1 MEKPFQIAAIVTS
14 YPPRSH
20 AAVIVTKFLRG
31 FPTDEGLIS
40 PRTRI
45 VSMYIDQIHEQDIGR
60 QIAQEHSVVLYES
73 IRGALTLG
81 TSRLAVDAVLIIGE
95 HGDYPRSQL
104 GQEMLPRRYFFEQ
117 VAGVIGEMGR
127 PIPIFSDK
135 HLAYRWDD
143 ARWMYETA
151 IEQGIPIWAA
161 SAVPV
166 SWRSPNFDHPLGEK
180 LDEAVSV
187 GFHMLERYG
196 FHAIEALQCQVE
208 RRVGGETGVRSVQ
221 CLSGAEVWRSAEQG
235 QWSRELAEKAV
246 GAIKAGP
253 DSIEPSQ
260 IDDPHIF
267 LIDYRDGFRAAI
279 PMLGDTGY
287 ITKFA
292 YAGRRSQ
299 QIDVVEYHID
309 SGPAQAAFGY
319 LGLNIEEFFL
329 TGKPPTPVER
339 TYLTTGILEA
349 AMISNGSGGAVV
361 KTPQLDIS
369 YQASNSSPIRP
380 EGSRPMGTSIGP
392 WPLPRPGATKAAI
405 PVPIGRDGTIRGNSN

>member
-1 MEKPFQIAAIVTS
+1 MGKPFQIAAVVTS

-40 PRTRI
+40 PRTR
-45 VSMYIDQIHEQDIGR
+45 VASMYIDQIHEQDIGR
-60 QIAQEHSVVLYES
+60 QVAQEHGVALYES

-81 TSRLAVDAVLIIGE
+81 TGRLAVDAVLIIGE

-127 PIPIFSDK
+127 PVPIFSDK

-151 IEQGIPIWAA
+151 LEQGIPIWAA

-208 RRVGGETGVRSVQ
+208 RRFGGETGVRSVQ
-221 CLSGAEVWRSAEQG
+221 CLSGTEVWRSAEQG

-246 GAIKAGP
+246 GAIESGP
-253 DSIEPSQ
+253 DSIDPSR

-309 SGPAQAAFGY
+309 SGPAHAAFGY
-319 LGLNIEEFFL
+319 LGLNIENFFL

-349 AMISNGSGGAVV
+349 AMISNGSGGSVV
-361 KTPQLDIS
+361 ETPHLDIS
-369 YQASNSSPIRP
+369 YQVSKSSPIRP
-380 EGSRPMGTSIGP
+380 EGLRPMGTSIGP
-392 WPLPRPGATKAAI
+392 WPLPKAGATKAAI
-405 PVPIGRDGTIRGNSN
+405 PVPIGRDGTIRGSSN